1 MPQTRRRETRRG
13 RKRTR
18 FGARAF
24 AQPSSYPSTHPTHSE
39 VLVAYSLAYVGS
51 KGQPKEEE
59 EDSEGESKG
68 TRCSQRTHVATHT
81 PTPGRTSNTHSPV
94 ASGSSEERHGTKRGK
109 RRGGEGLAAKDHAT
123 PTRSKTALSLLKR
136 LETLALPTP
145 ATPELLD
152 ADVGHGRNKRQSKS
166 KLATTVQ
173 GPFPR
178 HYRLKMG
185 ARFNWFTNRE
195 AQLPV
200 PMAASMVRFYSF

>member
-24 AQPSSYPSTHPTHSE
+24 AQPSSYPSTNPTHSE

-59 EDSEGESKG
+59 EDSEGESEG

-94 ASGSSEERHGTKRGK
+94 ASGLAAKDH
-109 RRGGEGLAAKDHAT
+109 GLAAKDHAT

-136 LETLALPTP
+136 LETLDLPTP